1 MREPSWW
8 YRTELS
14 WPARALAPIAGAWGR
29 AAIRRFEQGAPFDP
43 GVPTICIGNFTAG
56 GTGKTP
62 LALLI
67 AEQLTSLGTRPAFL
81 TRGYGG
87 RLEGPHWVAPDR
99 DTAADVG
106 DEPLLLARLAPTLV
120 AKDRA
125 AGARAI
131 IATGADHGAIVMDD
145 GLQNASVA
153 KTLAIAVVDGQRGIG
168 NGAVIPAGP
177 LRAPLAFQL
186 GLVSAIVV
194 NLGSAPEIGPE
205 HEPAALEAQIPF
217 VRWLRDSFGGPVI
230 SSTTRPVGDTAWL
243 RETKVLAFSGIGVPA
258 RFFDLLEQLGAH
270 LVERRAFPDHH
281 AFTERE
287 ARALLD
293 SARSAG
299 AVLCT
304 TAKDYVRLPGD
315 RSAAGALRE
324 ASRVLPV
331 GLHFEP
337 RAQLRLTSLLQ
348 ASLAPGRRA

>member
-145 GLQNASVA
+145 GLQNPSVA
-153 KTLAIAVVDGQRGIG
+153 KTLAIAVVDGRRGIG

-177 LRAPLAFQL
+177 LRAPLDFQL

-194 NLGSAPEIGPE
+194 NLGTTPSTAPDHDLIA
-205 HEPAALEAQIPF
+205 HEAQIPF
-217 VRWLRDSFGGPVI
+217 VRWLRDTFGGPVI
-230 SSTTRPVGDTAWL
+230 SAVTRPVGDASWL
-243 RETKVLAFSGIGVPA
+243 RGTKVLAFSGIGVPA
-258 RFFDLLEQLGAH
+258 RFFDLLEKLGAD

-281 AFTERE
+281 AFTEKE
-287 ARALLD
+287 ARALLAD
-293 SARSAG
+293 ASRSG

-304 TAKDYVRLPGD
+304 TEKDSVRLPMDD
-315 RSAAGALRE
+315 RPCGTLRA
-324 ASRVLPV
+324 ASRTLPI

-337 RAQLRLTSLLQ
+337 RDRLRLSSLLG